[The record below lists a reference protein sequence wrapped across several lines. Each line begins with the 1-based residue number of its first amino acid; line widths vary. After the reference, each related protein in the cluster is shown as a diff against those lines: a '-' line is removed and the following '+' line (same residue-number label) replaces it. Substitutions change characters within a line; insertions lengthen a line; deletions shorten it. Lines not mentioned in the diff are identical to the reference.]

1 MLASA
6 TASGL
11 CRIDVLWGRWMK
23 DKQPYGGIAG
33 VRMEGE
39 DIDMEDSDSPEEE

>member
-6 TASGL
+6 TAAGL

-23 DKQPYGGIAG
+23 DKVPYQG
-33 VRMEGE
+33 VDQIRMEDGVMDVE
-39 DIDMEDSDSPEEE
+39 SDGSDD